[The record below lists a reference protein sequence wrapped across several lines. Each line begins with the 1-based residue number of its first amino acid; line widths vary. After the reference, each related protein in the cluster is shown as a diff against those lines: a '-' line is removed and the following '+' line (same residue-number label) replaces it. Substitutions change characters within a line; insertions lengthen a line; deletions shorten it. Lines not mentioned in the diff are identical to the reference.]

1 MDDSLSELTPEQL
14 EELLHH
20 GRIRANR
27 TESHRK
33 SMKRERPVANRK
45 DLSEAS
51 TKPKEPDAEWVRLQA
66 EKAEKN
72 IAAPSLDVR
81 RKAERQEASKF

>member
-1 MDDSLSELTPEQL
+1 MGDSFSELIPEQL

-20 GRIRANR
+20 GRIKATPSKN
-27 TESHRK
+27 HRK
-33 SMKRERPVANRK
+33 SVKRELPVANRK
-45 DLSEAS
+45 DLSAAV
-51 TKPKEPDAEWVRLQA
+51 TKPKDPDAEWVRLQM

-72 IAAPSLDVR
+72 IAAPSLDQR